1 MAHSLPAPAT
11 GATERLEAR
20 PRRRPWRTL
29 RGAVRA
35 SREHRLTTT
44 ARALAY
50 SLFLAIPSTLLLLLG
65 VFSLLADEN
74 DVDRVVR
81 RLDEV
86 VPPDVSRLLGE
97 SLERSA
103 SSPGSG
109 VAMAVVGFALAL
121 WSATSAA
128 TSLMDGLTEAYGHH
142 DRRGFFRRRLI
153 ALAIV
158 LSLVV
163 SALLLLGALILGPYL
178 SEWVG
183 DATGE
188 PSLTSWLW
196 WSAQWPIL
204 GGVLLLAI
212 GVVLSLGPDAE
223 EHGWRIVTPGTVV
236 ALFVW
241 LAASAALAVYSAR
254 FGSYEK
260 TWGTLSVVVVTL
272 LWLWLGAASLL
283 FGAEIDAQSRV
294 ARADD
299 ARDAARQ
306 PVADARR

>member
-1 MAHSLPAPAT
+1 MVHSPPSPAM
-11 GATERLEAR
+11 GATERVEAR
-20 PRRRPWRTL
+20 LRGGVWRTL

-35 SREHRLTTT
+35 SRDHRLTTT

-74 DVDRVVR
+74 DVDRVVGR
-81 RLDEV
+81 VDEV
-86 VPPDVSRLLGE
+86 VPSEVSRLLGE

-103 SSPGSG
+103 SSPTSG
-109 VAMAVVGFALAL
+109 VTMTAVGVVLAL

-128 TSLMDGLTEAYGHH
+128 TSLMDGLTEAYGHQ
-142 DRRGFFRRRLI
+142 DRRSFVRKRLI

-163 SALLLLGALILGPYL
+163 SALVLLGALILGPYL
-178 SEWVG
+178 SRWVG

-204 GGVLLLAI
+204 VGLLLLAI

-223 EHGWRIVTPGTVV
+223 QNEWRIVTPGTVV
-236 ALFVW
+236 ALLVW

-254 FGSYEK
+254 FGSFEM

-294 ARADD
+294 VRADD
-299 ARDAARQ
+299 GGDAAPRSI
-306 PVADARR
+306 DAPH